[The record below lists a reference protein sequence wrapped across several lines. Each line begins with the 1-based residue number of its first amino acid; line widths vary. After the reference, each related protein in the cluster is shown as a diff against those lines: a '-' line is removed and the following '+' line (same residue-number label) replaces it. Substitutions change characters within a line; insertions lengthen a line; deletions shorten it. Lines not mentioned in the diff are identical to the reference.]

1 MITTSKTQL
10 LATKILPPRCAPGL
24 IDRPRLLDLVAQV
37 ETKQVA
43 VIKAGPGFGKTSL
56 AVAWAERLQQ
66 SGKLIAWLALDAD
79 DDEPTRFLFYVSHA
93 LRRAS
98 GVVGKAA
105 LDFISDIS
113 LVPFNTIVS
122 TWINDLADIDDDVY
136 LFLDNY
142 HWITDYDI
150 HNAISYL
157 LRYAPTQFH
166 LVLTATG
173 EPSLPLGRLRAHNQ
187 LLEIDTAAL
196 RFDVAETRRFLEQE
210 NIAGLD
216 PSGVRLLHAKTEGW
230 PAVLRIVASTLCQ
243 PGQDFARYVRG
254 LSGPYS
260 CRVFSGFIVFSSRVK
275 VIHLLLDTISYP
287 VPRSWVLS
295 VPCNLC

>member
-37 ETKQVA
+37 ETRQVA

-113 LVPFNTIVS
+113 LVPCYTIVS
-122 TWINDLADIDDDVY
+122 T
-136 LFLDNY
+136 
-142 HWITDYDI
+142 
-150 HNAISYL
+150 
-157 LRYAPTQFH
+157 
-166 LVLTATG
+166 
-173 EPSLPLGRLRAHNQ
+173 
-187 LLEIDTAAL
+187 
-196 RFDVAETRRFLEQE
+196 
-210 NIAGLD
+210 
-216 PSGVRLLHAKTEGW
+216 
-230 PAVLRIVASTLCQ
+230 
-243 PGQDFARYVRG
+243 
-254 LSGPYS
+254 
-260 CRVFSGFIVFSSRVK
+260 
-275 VIHLLLDTISYP
+275 
-287 VPRSWVLS
+287 
-295 VPCNLC
+295 